1 MSNDLKIKL
10 LVVDD
15 EQSIRRLCMTIG
27 GSLGFSC
34 DEAESAETASTR
46 LETDP
51 PDLVLTDLK
60 LPNQSG
66 VDLLKQIKS
75 VLPRSEVAIMTGHGS
90 IESAVDAM
98 KLGAYDYIEK
108 PFRVEKMRLLL
119 QRMAEKVRLVN
130 ENAFLREKVST
141 DENLDG
147 IIGTSAGMQDVL
159 RMISRLKDTRTPV
172 LISGESGTG
181 KELVARAI
189 HFRGALAQTNFVAV
203 DCGALVPTLME
214 SELFGYEKGAFTGAT
229 KSKAGLF
236 QAANGGTIFLD
247 EIGELPLEMQAKL
260 LRTLQEK
267 EVRPVGSNDKIN
279 VDVRVIAATNRD
291 LEAAYRSGTFR
302 KDLYFRLNV
311 VTVHLPPLRERRSDI
326 PMLVHHFLNRYAPG
340 AHLPITPAAMKSLLQ
355 YDWPGNV
362 RELENC
368 IARAVTLGDQH
379 VIDVQDLPP
388 AIRTEQ
394 PASSEMTPQDASS
407 LSTTAL
413 AEMEKMT
420 ILRVFEQ
427 AHGDKAL
434 AGKMLGISRATLYR
448 KLKRYNIPPR
458 AGSEAGPG
466 PESGENDKDTEAH
479 AVGHGGVS
487 G

>member
-1 MSNDLKIKL
+1 MSDEMKTRL

-27 GSLGFSC
+27 NTLGYAC
-34 DEAESAETASTR
+34 AEAESAEAALAR
-46 LETDP
+46 LESDA
-51 PDLVLTDLK
+51 PDLILTDLK
-60 LPNQSG
+60 LPAMSG
-66 VDLLKQIKS
+66 VELLKQTKT
-75 VLPRSEVAIMTGHGS
+75 LMPRAEVAIMTGHGS

-119 QRMAEKVRLVN
+119 QRMAEKVHLVTEN
-130 ENAFLREKVST
+130 EFLRERVT
-141 DENLDG
+141 TEQNLDG
-147 IIGTSAGMQDVL
+147 IIGTSANIQDVL

-172 LISGESGTG
+172 LIAGESGTG

-189 HFRGALAQTNFVAV
+189 HFRGSMAQTPFVAV
-203 DCGALVPTLME
+203 DCGSLVPTLME

-247 EIGELPLEMQAKL
+247 EIGELPQEMQAKL
-260 LRTLQEK
+260 LRVLQEK
-267 EVRPVGSNDKIN
+267 EVRPVGSNEKVN

-291 LEAAYRSGTFR
+291 LEAAYRAGTFR

-311 VTVHLPPLRERRSDI
+311 VTVHLPALRDRRSDI
-326 PMLVHHFLNRYAPG
+326 PVLVHHFLDRYAKG
-340 AHLPITPAAMKSLLQ
+340 AQIQVTPSAMKSLLQ

-368 IARAVTLGDQH
+368 VARAVTLGDQKT
-379 VIDVQDLPP
+379 IDVKDLPP
-388 AIRTEQ
+388 SIRSEQ
-394 PASSEMTPQDASS
+394 PESDQAPTQDSSS

-413 AEMEKMT
+413 AEMERMT

-427 AHGDKAL
+427 ARGDKAL

-448 KLKRYNIPPR
+448 KLKRYNIPLKPG
-458 AGSEAGPG
+458 AGEGDAE
-466 PESGENDKDTEAH
+466 PETT
-479 AVGHGGVS
+479 VQ
-487 G
+487 

>member
-1 MSNDLKIKL
+1 MSDELKTRL

-27 GSLGFSC
+27 NTLGFSC
-34 DEAESAETASTR
+34 VEAESAEAALALLDR
-46 LETDP
+46 EI

-60 LPNQSG
+60 LPTLSG
-66 VDLLKQIKS
+66 VELLRQIKAL
-75 VLPRSEVAIMTGHGS
+75 LPRAEIAIMTGHGS

-119 QRMAEKVRLVN
+119 QRMAEKVRLVT
-130 ENAFLREKVST
+130 ENQFLRERVNAEES
-141 DENLDG
+141 LDG
-147 IIGTSAGMQDVL
+147 IIGTSANIQDVL

-172 LISGESGTG
+172 LVSGESGTG

-189 HFRGALAQTNFVAV
+189 HFRGTMAQTPFVAV
-203 DCGALVPTLME
+203 DCGSLVPTLME

-229 KSKAGLF
+229 KTKAGLF

-260 LRTLQEK
+260 LRVLQEK
-267 EVRPVGSNDKIN
+267 EVRPVGSNDHVS

-291 LEAAYRSGTFR
+291 LEAAYREGTFR

-311 VTVHLPPLRERRSDI
+311 VTVHLPALRDRRSDI
-326 PMLVHHFLNRYAPG
+326 PMLVHHFLDRYAP
-340 AHLPITPAAMKSLLQ
+340 ASNLQVTPAAMKSLLH

-368 IARAVTLGDQH
+368 VARAVTLGDHQ
-379 VIDVQDLPP
+379 VIDVNDLPP
-388 AIRTEQ
+388 AIRTEH
-394 PASSEMTPQDASS
+394 SSSISISSQDAAS

-413 AEMEKMT
+413 AEMERMT

-427 AHGDKAL
+427 ANGDKAL

-448 KLKRYNIPPR
+448 KLKRYNIPVK
-458 AGSEAGPG
+458 PG
-466 PESGENDKDTEAH
+466 
-479 AVGHGGVS
+479 AVSSVPAPQPAPH
-487 G
+487 

>member
-1 MSNDLKIKL
+1 MSEELKTRL

-27 GSLGFSC
+27 NTLGFAC
-34 DEAESAETASTR
+34 NEAESAEAAVTV
-46 LETDP
+46 LETQA
-51 PDLVLTDLK
+51 PDIILTDLK

-66 VDLLKQIKS
+66 VELLKQTKS
-75 VLPRSEVAIMTGHGS
+75 LLPRTEVAIMTGHGS

-119 QRMAEKVRLVN
+119 QRMAEKVRLVTEN
-130 ENAFLREKVST
+130 EFLRERVSAE
-141 DENLDG
+141 DNLDG
-147 IIGTSAGMQDVL
+147 IIGTSANIQDVL
-159 RMISRLKDTRTPV
+159 RMIARLKDTRTPV

-189 HFRGALAQTNFVAV
+189 HFRGAMAQTPFVAV
-203 DCGALVPTLME
+203 DCGSLVPTLME
-214 SELFGYEKGAFTGAT
+214 SELFGYEKGAFTGAM
-229 KSKAGLF
+229 KSKPGLF

-260 LRTLQEK
+260 LRVLQEK
-267 EVRPVGSNDKIN
+267 EVRPVGSNDRVT

-291 LEAAYRSGTFR
+291 LEAAYRGGTFR

-326 PMLVHHFLNRYAPG
+326 PMLVHHFLDRYAHG
-340 AHLPITPAAMKSLLQ
+340 TTMQVTSAAMKSLLH

-368 IARAVTLGDQH
+368 IARAVTLGDRQ
-379 VIDVQDLPP
+379 VIDVVDLPP
-388 AIRTEQ
+388 AIRSEAQ
-394 PASSEMTPQDASS
+394 ESSGANGTDAAS

-413 AEMEKMT
+413 AEMERMT

-427 AHGDKAL
+427 ANGDKAL

-448 KLKRYNIPPR
+448 KLKRYKIAVKGAA
-458 AGSEAGPG
+458 AGAGGMPQDAG
-466 PESGENDKDTEAH
+466 N
-479 AVGHGGVS
+479 
-487 G
+487 